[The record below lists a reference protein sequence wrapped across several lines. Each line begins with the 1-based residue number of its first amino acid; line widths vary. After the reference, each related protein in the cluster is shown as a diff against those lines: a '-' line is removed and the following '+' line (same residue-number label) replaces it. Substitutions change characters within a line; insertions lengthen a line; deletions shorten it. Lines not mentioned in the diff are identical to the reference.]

1 MFCCEGATKVRWEGK
16 WLLFFFFLFCS
27 RVGFMVMIL
36 DVVGVERRTL
46 SGYIFDTTASES

>member
-1 MFCCEGATKVRWEGK
+1 MGRKVVVV
-16 WLLFFFFLFCS
+16 FFFLFCS